1 MKKILSF
8 GFLLF
13 FLFMAEGFKLIAE
26 EKSAWEG
33 TESGDY
39 LIYQDLSWNRH
50 GPAFYITTII
60 R

>member
-13 FLFMAEGFKLIAE
+13 FLFTAEGFKLIAE

-33 TESGDY
+33 TESRLPY
-39 LIYQDLSWNRH
+39 LSRSFVEGTDMGRLFILQR
-50 GPAFYITTII
+50 
-60 R
+60 